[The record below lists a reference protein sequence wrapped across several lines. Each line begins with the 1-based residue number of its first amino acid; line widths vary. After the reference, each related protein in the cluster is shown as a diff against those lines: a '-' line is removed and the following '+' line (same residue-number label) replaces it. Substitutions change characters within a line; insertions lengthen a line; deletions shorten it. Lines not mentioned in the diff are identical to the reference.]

1 MSIRSRRRTPEPSKD
16 QALADARKATARLR
30 RSILKTRRYQSGK
43 QDNPVEQMTPNQYLG
58 GGGVG

>member
-1 MSIRSRRRTPEPSKD
+1 
-16 QALADARKATARLR
+16 LADARRATARLR
-30 RSILKTRRYQSGK
+30 RSILKSRRYQSGK

>member
-1 MSIRSRRRTPEPSKD
+1 MPILPRRRATEPSKEE
-16 QALADARKATARLR
+16 AMADARKATAGLR
-30 RSILKTRRYQSGK
+30 RTLWKTRRYQSGK

>member
-1 MSIRSRRRTPEPSKD
+1 M
-16 QALADARKATARLR
+16 ADARKATAGLR
-30 RSILKTRRYQSGK
+30 RTLRKTRRYQSGK